1 MDRGFASWEQTP
13 LPIPMSQAP
22 PGLVAEV
29 PSATDAAYRALFE
42 WASDALFVH
51 DLETGAV
58 VDANRAAC
66 ELYGGTLADLKA
78 LGVGGISEGTPPY
91 DASHAA
97 AYVQRAAGGEP
108 QRFEWVVRRAT
119 GERVWVEVRLR
130 NAEIDGADRVLASV
144 RPIDERKRTEAA
156 LHEARAELERRVERR
171 TADLARAEQRFRAI
185 VEASPV
191 PLLLSHATDGVV
203 LYANDRLESL
213 VGVEPGGLVGQRT
226 PDFYY
231 DAADRPLVL
240 QKVRDEGYARDVE
253 VRIRRADGAPRWV
266 SLSVQRLTFNGEPA
280 LATALVD
287 VTERREAAAALRQ
300 RTDELEAVFR
310 ALPDLY
316 FRMGADGTVLDY
328 RAGRQFGLYV
338 PPEAFLGRRVQDVLP
353 DPVGPRV
360 AGGLAEVAATRDA
373 VHFEYTLPLG
383 DEPRHYEAR
392 LLPLGDD
399 QVVGVVR
406 DVTERT
412 RAAAALRASEASYR
426 GLFDSLTDLVYVQDF
441 EGRFLA
447 VNEAV
452 VRAYGY
458 TREELIGQTPL
469 LLTPPGTVEPGAMAE
484 VFDRVVAGETVRT
497 DWLAQR
503 KDGSTFYKEIVIH
516 RSTYFGEDVVLA
528 VARDVTERV
537 EAERALRF
545 QKALLEAEGEA
556 SIDGILVVSREGEVL
571 STNGRF
577 LEMWE
582 IPVEETDAGA
592 GAALLDVVLDRTADP
607 DASRAQVEHLCG
619 HPDETA
625 RDEVALRDGRVF
637 DLHTAPVRSA
647 DGEAYGRVWF
657 FRDVTAEKRHAE
669 ELDRARLDAE
679 RAREEADR
687 TSRHLARS
695 LDELRAA
702 QDRLVQQEKMAGL
715 GRLTAGIAHEIR
727 NPLTFVSGF
736 SEVTAELLKDAREA
750 HAAGDSDT
758 LVERLDDA
766 DANVAR
772 VIQHGQR
779 AAAIVAGM
787 LEHAKSTSADPA
799 ARRDVDVNRLVRE
812 LAEGA
817 AGTGCRVVVDCGDD
831 VGTVRGTGQDLT
843 RVVRALLANAVE
855 AVADHDGEAPPG
867 EVRVRTWRGDGAVR
881 IAVADDGPGVPEA
894 LLDRLF
900 EPFVTSKSTGS
911 GHPGLG
917 LSLAHDTVALG
928 YGGRIEVESGPGGAT
943 FTVVWPVDD
952 RESRPLVHSRAP
964 GATRDVAGS

>member
-1 MDRGFASWEQTP
+1 MAEPPPHPTP
-13 LPIPMSQAP
+13 RPTPRNGEGP
-22 PGLVAEV
+22 PVRSET
-29 PSATDAAYRALFE
+29 SDAAYRALFE

-51 DLETGAV
+51 DLETGV
-58 VDANRAAC
+58 IVDANRAAC
-66 ELYGGTLADLKA
+66 ELHGGTLEALKA
-78 LGVGGISEGTPPY
+78 FGVGGISDGAPPY
-91 DASHAA
+91 DAAHAA
-97 AYVQRAAGGEP
+97 AHVQRAAGGDP

-130 NAEIDGADRVLASV
+130 RAEIDGVDRVLASV
-144 RPIDERKRTEAA
+144 RPIDERKRAEAA
-156 LHEARAELERRVERR
+156 LHEARDELERRVERR
-171 TADLARAEQRFRAI
+171 TADLAQAEQRFRAI

-203 LYANDRLESL
+203 LYANDRLEAL
-213 VGVEPGGLVGQRT
+213 IGVEPGTLVGQRT

-266 SLSVQRLTFNGEPA
+266 SLSVQQLTYNGEPA

-287 VTERREAAAALRQ
+287 VTERKVAAAALRQ

-316 FRMGADGTVLDY
+316 FRMDADGTIRDY

-353 DPVGPRV
+353 APAGPRV
-360 AGGLAEVAATRDA
+360 ADGLAEVAATRDA

-383 DEPRHYEAR
+383 VEPHHYEAR

-412 RAAAALRASEASYR
+412 RAAEALRASEASYR

-458 TREELIGQTPL
+458 AREELVGQTPL
-469 LLTPPGTVEPGAMAE
+469 LLSPPGAVEPDAVADL
-484 VFDRVVAGETVRT
+484 FDRVVSGETVRT

-503 KDGSTFYKEIVIH
+503 KDGSTFYKELVVQ

-528 VARDVTERV
+528 VGRDVTERV

-545 QKALLEAEGEA
+545 QKALLEAQGEA
-556 SIDGILVVSREGEVL
+556 SVDGILVVSPEGEAL

-577 LEMWE
+577 REMWGLPGE
-582 IPVEETDAGA
+582 AVEAGTDDAVHGA
-592 GAALLDVVLDRTADP
+592 VLDRVVDP
-607 DASRAQVEHLCG
+607 DGYCQRVDALYAE
-619 HPDETA
+619 PDVAA
-625 RDEVALRDGRVF
+625 RDEVVLRDGRVF
-637 DLHTAPVRSA
+637 DRHTAPVRSA
-647 DGEAYGRVWF
+647 EGEMYGRVWF
-657 FRDVTAEKRHAE
+657 FRDVTDERRHAAD
-669 ELDRARLDAE
+669 LDRARQSAE

-687 TSRHLARS
+687 TADRLAQS

-727 NPLTFVSGF
+727 NPLTFVTGF
-736 SEVTAELLKDAREA
+736 SEVTAELLAEARAALADGAPGELADLLVDAE
-750 HAAGDSDT
+750 
-758 LVERLDDA
+758 
-766 DANVAR
+766 ANVAR
-772 VIQHGQR
+772 VHEHGQR
-779 AAAIVAGM
+779 ASAIVAGM
-787 LEHAKSTSADPA
+787 VEHARSGSADPA
-799 ARRDVDVNRLVRE
+799 ARHDVDVNRLVRDLTE
-812 LAEGA
+812 A
-817 AGTGCRVVVDCGDD
+817 ADGPVCVDLGDD
-831 VGTVRGTGQDLT
+831 VGRVRASPHDVT
-843 RVVRALLANAVE
+843 RVVHALLANAFE
-855 AVADHDGEAPPG
+855 AAEPTRESGEI
-867 EVRVRTWRGDGAVR
+867 RVRTWREDGAVR
-881 IAVADDGPGVPEA
+881 IAVADTGPGVPDD
-894 LLDRLF
+894 LQDLLF
-900 EPFVTSKSTGS
+900 EPFVTTKPTGS

-917 LSLAHDTVALG
+917 LSLAHDTVAAG
-928 YGGRIEVESGPGGAT
+928 YGGRIEVESSGEGAT
-943 FTVVWPVDD
+943 FTVVWP
-952 RESRPLVHSRAP
+952 
-964 GATRDVAGS
+964 AG